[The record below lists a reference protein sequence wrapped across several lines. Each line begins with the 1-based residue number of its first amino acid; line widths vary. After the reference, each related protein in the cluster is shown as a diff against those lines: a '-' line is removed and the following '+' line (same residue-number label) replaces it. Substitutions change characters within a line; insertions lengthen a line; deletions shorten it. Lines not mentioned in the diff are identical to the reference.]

1 MRLPDVHRLY
11 TASSEIRNDHR
22 KYAPDFTLYAFI
34 KPLIALEARLMSL
47 YFDTKQYNMCL
58 KLGQR
63 LYSELKK
70 LDDKAL
76 LVEIQLT
83 ESKVSH

>member
-1 MRLPDVHRLY
+1 
-11 TASSEIRNDHR
+11 
-22 KYAPDFTLYAFI
+22 
-34 KPLIALEARLMSL
+34 MSL
-47 YFDTKQYNMCL
+47 YFDTKQFNLCL
-58 KLGQR
+58 QLGKR

-83 ESKVSH
+83 ESKVSSIISISVGIFDRV

>member
-1 MRLPDVHRLY
+1 
-11 TASSEIRNDHR
+11 
-22 KYAPDFTLYAFI
+22 
-34 KPLIALEARLMSL
+34 MSL
-47 YFDTKQYNMCL
+47 YFDTKQFNLCL
-58 KLGQR
+58 QLGKR

-83 ESKVSH
+83 ESKVLFDDFSGLTSEMSGNH